1 MNTENIKARL
11 QAWRERARAFVQA
24 HAWSM
29 VLLAVLVL
37 GSVLVY
43 AGAGWWHAQIQAAEA
58 RGRAQAMAYRAPE
71 PMVVPQVVCPEPVR
85 PAATKRQ
92 PAARPAVPAL
102 DAAQVVP
109 APRPQTDLDRRLAEF
124 QAEIDA
130 TPNPMKELSR

>member
-43 AGAGWWHAQIQAAEA
+43 AGAGWWHAQMQAAEA
-58 RGRAQAMAYRAPE
+58 RGRAQAMAYRDPTPAPA
-71 PMVVPQVVCPEPVR
+71 PQLSCPEPLEQVKPRR
-85 PAATKRQ
+85 PAASR
-92 PAARPAVPAL
+92 PAASSPAVAT
-102 DAAQVVP
+102 QS
-109 APRPQTDLDRRLAEF
+109 RPLTELDRRLAAF
-124 QAEIDA
+124 QVEIDKA
-130 TPNPMKELSR
+130 PAPSLFNPPKE

>member
-1 MNTENIKARL
+1 MAERPMDEPSPL
-11 QAWRERARAFVQA
+11 ERAEGKFSGLGFAVPTVA
-24 HAWSM
+24 LICLLGWS
-29 VLLAVLVL
+29 AA
-37 GSVLVY
+37 SF
-43 AGAGWWHAQIQAAEA
+43 WHAQMQAAEA

-71 PMVVPQVVCPEPVR
+71 PVVVPQVVCPEPVR
-85 PAATKRQ
+85 PAAAKRQ

>member
-29 VLLAVLVL
+29 VLLAVLVV

-58 RGRAQAMAYRAPE
+58 RGRAQAMAYRDQTPAPAS
-71 PMVVPQVVCPEPVR
+71 QLACPEPLQQVKPRRRAASR
-85 PAATKRQ
+85 PAASS
-92 PAARPAVPAL
+92 PAVAT
-102 DAAQVVP
+102 QS
-109 APRPQTDLDRRLAEF
+109 RPLTEFDRRLAAF
-124 QAEIDA
+124 QVEIDKA
-130 TPNPMKELSR
+130 PTPSLFNPPKE